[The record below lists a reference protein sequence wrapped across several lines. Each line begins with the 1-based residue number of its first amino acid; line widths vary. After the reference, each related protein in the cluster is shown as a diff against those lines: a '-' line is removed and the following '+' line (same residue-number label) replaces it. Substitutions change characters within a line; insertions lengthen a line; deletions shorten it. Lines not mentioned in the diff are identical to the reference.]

1 MVVEDE
7 TAIISYFKSAA
18 ILLMALKNAESNG
31 TMNTCFNSTWSCSLK
46 LSFLFSKFQP
56 GGTGSLNGRERSAYN
71 NVNNKVTKFQH
82 IQRKWGGLLSP
93 PPPSPTT
100 MVASP
105 SSPFCGDRLV
115 SETEESDMDNP
126 MGGGGGPPTP
136 KSPHKFAITSGSQ
149 TVKSLT
155 NRYEDF
161 MGETKG
167 KYNVTLKCS
176 HLSSPSSDLV
186 SGTNTCIHDRFKQ
199 TDKWNLATFQ
209 AT

>member
-1 MVVEDE
+1 
-7 TAIISYFKSAA
+7 
-18 ILLMALKNAESNG
+18 MALKNAES
-31 TMNTCFNSTWSCSLK
+31 NTCFNSTWSCFLK

-105 SSPFCGDRLV
+105 SSPFFGDRLV

>member
-1 MVVEDE
+1 
-7 TAIISYFKSAA
+7 
-18 ILLMALKNAESNG
+18 
-31 TMNTCFNSTWSCSLK
+31 
-46 LSFLFSKFQP
+46 
-56 GGTGSLNGRERSAYN
+56 
-71 NVNNKVTKFQH
+71 
-82 IQRKWGGLLSP
+82 
-93 PPPSPTT
+93 

-167 KYNVTLKCS
+167 KYNVTLKWS
-176 HLSSPSSDLV
+176 HLSSPSIDRKKMVHDFLSQFYLAVSHYEFLLQVLV
-186 SGTNTCIHDRFKQ
+186 
-199 TDKWNLATFQ
+199 
-209 AT
+209 

>member
-1 MVVEDE
+1 MILFFETVV
-7 TAIISYFKSAA
+7 
-18 ILLMALKNAESNG
+18 
-31 TMNTCFNSTWSCSLK
+31 SL
-46 LSFLFSKFQP
+46 FKFQP

-176 HLSSPSSDLV
+176 HLASPSSDRKKNGTQKTRLSV
-186 SGTNTCIHDRFKQ
+186 SVLFGRFTLWVFVTSVSVKP
-199 TDKWNLATFQ
+199 
-209 AT
+209 